1 MPIFNPKMSLSD
13 IHNNLNLSN
22 ELRIFCRFHKVPDAS
37 QFSKFRT
44 NYHAN
49 LADMFRNLVDITE
62 PICRKIN
69 EKKAKYPTTI
79 LQALNFLSR
88 KTTLNSLKLN
98 LMRLKNFPAP
108 KRTALIPAPMPLPIP
123 DSLIPPLPTLRPDSS
138 ISTDTS
144 VMPSSLESLP
154 MDWVF
159 QDSFPSLMKILNQH
173 ILKQL
178 LKKLIILMSTRKS
191 LMQSP

>member
-1 MPIFNPKMSLSD
+1 MIFLQFKGIIYYHTNLPKRRIIMPIFNPKMSLSD

-108 KRTALIPAPMPLPIP
+108 KRTALIPALCHC
-123 DSLIPPLPTLRPDSS
+123 L
-138 ISTDTS
+138 
-144 VMPSSLESLP
+144 
-154 MDWVF
+154 F
-159 QDSFPSLMKILNQH
+159 QTP
-173 ILKQL
+173 
-178 LKKLIILMSTRKS
+178 
-191 LMQSP
+191 